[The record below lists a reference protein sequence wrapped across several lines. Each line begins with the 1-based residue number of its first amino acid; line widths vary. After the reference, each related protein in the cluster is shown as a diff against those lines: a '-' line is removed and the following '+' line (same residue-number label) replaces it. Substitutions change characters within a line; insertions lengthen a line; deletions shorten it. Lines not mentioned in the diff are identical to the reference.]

1 MSLSIDDEL
10 RQRLETNL
18 QPVHLEMHND
28 SARHAA
34 HVAAG
39 KHGGAHFQI
48 VVVSPKFTDE
58 SLVNRHR
65 MVYGAVG
72 DLMDS
77 RIHALSMKTLA
88 PEEWQ
93 G

>member
-1 MSLSIDDEL
+1 MSLPIDDEL
-10 RQRLETNL
+10 RQRLEANL
-18 QPVHLEMHND
+18 RPTHLELHND

-34 HVAAG
+34 HVAVG

-48 VVVSPKFTDE
+48 VVVSPIFTNE

>member
-10 RQRLETNL
+10 RQRLENNL
-18 QPVHLEMHND
+18 QPTHLELHND
-28 SARHAA
+28 SARHEA

-48 VVVSPKFTDE
+48 VVVSPKFTNE

-72 DLMDS
+72 DMMDEQ
-77 RIHALSMKTLA
+77 IHALSMKTLA